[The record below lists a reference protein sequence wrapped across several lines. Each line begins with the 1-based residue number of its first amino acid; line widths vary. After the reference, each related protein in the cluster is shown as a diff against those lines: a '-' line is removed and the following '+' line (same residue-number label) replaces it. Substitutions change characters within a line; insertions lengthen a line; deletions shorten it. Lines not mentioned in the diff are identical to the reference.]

1 MPHIAQERYSSLVD
15 EKLRATL
22 VTKDNLIFNPRYE
35 GIRRLERSKFQF
47 GTPK

>member
-22 VTKDNLIFNPRYE
+22 VTTSFSTHVMKE
-35 GIRRLERSKFQF
+35 IRRLERSKFQF